1 MVAVLD
7 SEGPVGA
14 LDGPCLAA
22 PACVVPPGR
31 QEVAFPEAAC
41 DHESPE
47 EVPSSFVDHLDE
59 GHEVHADLEDH
70 EDLADDDQNLEL
82 VLAVF

>member
-1 MVAVLD
+1 MVVVLD

-22 PACVVPPGR
+22 PACEVPPGP

-59 GHEVHADLEDH
+59 VREVHADLEDH
-70 EDLADDDQNLEL
+70 EDLADDDLNLEL